1 MFRPIPNGVC
11 PHIFSKSVF
20 RDFEY
25 FTGKDAT
32 YWKKKSNFAKSTITT
47 VKLQLICLGSL
58 STVFPQRA

>member
-1 MFRPIPNGVC
+1 MPS
-11 PHIFSKSVF
+11 HISRSVF

-32 YWKKKSNFAKSTITT
+32 YWKNKSNFAKSTITA

-58 STVFPQRA
+58 SNVFAQRA